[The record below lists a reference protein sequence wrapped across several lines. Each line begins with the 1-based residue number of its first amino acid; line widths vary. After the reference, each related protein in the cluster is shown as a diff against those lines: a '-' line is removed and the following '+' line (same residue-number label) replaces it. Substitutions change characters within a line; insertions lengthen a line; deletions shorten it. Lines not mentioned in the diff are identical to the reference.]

1 MIIVHIVRGN
11 YTPLALNG
19 VYKVIDNI
27 SLALSKQMGGIVVC
41 SVTISVGW
49 QTCAGFSR

>member
-1 MIIVHIVRGN
+1 MNIVHIVRGN

-27 SLALSKQMGGIVVC
+27 STALSKQMRGG
-41 SVTISVGW
+41 G
-49 QTCAGFSR
+49 

>member
-1 MIIVHIVRGN
+1 MKIVHIVRDN

-27 SLALSKQMGGIVVC
+27 SKALSDGGGQILQYVV
-41 SVTISVGW
+41 
-49 QTCAGFSR
+49 

>member
-1 MIIVHIVRGN
+1 MKIVHIVRDN

-27 SLALSKQMGGIVVC
+27 SKALSDGGDCLKTHSSQNV
-41 SVTISVGW
+41 S
-49 QTCAGFSR
+49 

>member
-1 MIIVHIVRGN
+1 MKIVHIVRDN

-27 SLALSKQMGGIVVC
+27 SKALSDGGGKYYSMQC
-41 SVTISVGW
+41 SSS
-49 QTCAGFSR
+49 CAQ

>member
-1 MIIVHIVRGN
+1 MNIVHIVRGN

-27 SLALSKQMGGIVVC
+27 STALSKQVRGGVK
-41 SVTISVGW
+41 S
-49 QTCAGFSR
+49 